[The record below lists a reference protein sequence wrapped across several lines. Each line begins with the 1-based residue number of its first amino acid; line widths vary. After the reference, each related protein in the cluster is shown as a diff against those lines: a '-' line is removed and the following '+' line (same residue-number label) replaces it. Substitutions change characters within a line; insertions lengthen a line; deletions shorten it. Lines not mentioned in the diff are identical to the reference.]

1 MKAETFNAYCDL
13 MEAKRDLEARIEAL
27 KPEIMIEMDKAGK
40 DELAIGDRGV
50 ITIAS
55 RRTYK
60 YPPHIVKM
68 DEDLKQAKVEAE
80 AKGEAT
86 ASETRYP
93 VFKAK
98 KGD

>member
-1 MKAETFNAYCDL
+1 MKAETFNRYCDL
-13 MEAKRDLEARIEAL
+13 MEAKRELEAQIDEL
-27 KPEIMIEMDKAGK
+27 KPEIVVEMEKAGV
-40 DELAIGDRGV
+40 DELSIGDRGV
-50 ITIAS
+50 ITMAT

-60 YPPHIVKM
+60 YPSVIVKM
-68 DEDLKQAKVEAE
+68 EEDLKHAKVEAE

>member
-1 MKAETFNAYCDL
+1 MNEAKFNDYIDL
-13 MEAKRDLEARIEAL
+13 MEAKRDLEVKIEAL
-27 KPEIMIEMDKAGK
+27 KPEIMAEMEKSGA
-40 DELAIGDRGV
+40 EEATIGDRGT
-50 ITIAS
+50 ITIAH

-60 YPPHIVKM
+60 YPPAIVKM
-68 DEDLKQAKVEAE
+68 ETDLKQAKVEAE

-86 ASETRYP
+86 ASETSYP